1 MGDILT
7 QIQDELDMLLNQ
19 MQASFAYIRNRAPPT
34 SIPNQPILSSMQ
46 EFEASNAATLNPS
59 AAPPAPPP
67 SLPRDEF
74 LKDIAELSR
83 DMVLKEQQLEVLV
96 ASLPGLDKSE
106 AEQVARMKELEREL
120 EGLEGER
127 LRAVEEKEA
136 LLRRVEGKI
145 VKAGEDGVVNERACP
160 LFCASSD

>member
-19 MQASFAYIRNRAPPT
+19 MQSSFAYIRNRAPPAP
-34 SIPNQPILSSMQ
+34 IPGQPMLSSMQ
-46 EFEASNAATLNPS
+46 EFEAQNIAAANPS

-67 SLPRDEF
+67 LPTAEEF
-74 LKDIAELSR
+74 QKDIAELSR
-83 DMVLKEQQLEVLV
+83 DMVLKEQQIEVLI

-106 AEQVARMKELEREL
+106 AEQVARMKELEKEL

-127 LRAVEEKEA
+127 MRAVEEKEA
-136 LLRRVEGKI
+136 LVKKVEGKI
-145 VKAGEDGVVNERACP
+145 VKAGKMG
-160 LFCASSD
+160 S

>member
-19 MQASFAYIRNRAPPT
+19 MQASFAYIRNRAPPAP
-34 SIPNQPILSSMQ
+34 IPGQPTLTSMQ
-46 EFEASNAATLNPS
+46 EFEASNMAAANPS
-59 AAPPAPPP
+59 APPP
-67 SLPRDEF
+67 LPSQDEF

-127 LRAVEEKEA
+127 RRALEEKEA
-136 LLRRVEGKI
+136 LLRKVEGKI
-145 VKAGEDGVVNERACP
+145 AKAGKM
-160 LFCASSD
+160 AS